1 MVGDMMKHILLLG
14 ATGTFGTAL
23 TQRLIQ
29 EKKYKLTLFSRH
41 ATDIYKNSENINV
54 IDGDALSE
62 NDLSK
67 AIQGV
72 DIVYCAISGDV
83 LPEIAK
89 KLISAM
95 IDNMISRLI
104 FMGAVGIYNEI
115 PDEIDGEDN
124 LDNEPA
130 QIPNREAVDIV
141 ENSSLNYTILR
152 PGYLRE
158 GAENDFVLTVKGEPA
173 KGYITS
179 IPSLVNFAIQLI
191 QDDTM
196 YSRESVSIT
205 KNAKE

>member
-1 MVGDMMKHILLLG
+1 MKHILLLG

-72 DIVYCAISGDV
+72 DIAYCAISGDV

-205 KNAKE
+205 KNAKEEV

>member
-1 MVGDMMKHILLLG
+1 MKHILLLG

-29 EKKYKLTLFSRH
+29 EKKYKLTLFSRL

-205 KNAKE
+205 KNAKEEV

>member
-1 MVGDMMKHILLLG
+1 MKPILLLG

-72 DIVYCAISGDV
+72 DIVYCAISCDD

-141 ENSSLNYTILR
+141 ENSSLNYTILC

-205 KNAKE
+205 KNAKEEV

>member
-1 MVGDMMKHILLLG
+1 MKHILLLG

-62 NDLSK
+62 NDLST

-205 KNAKE
+205 KNAKEEV